1 MKKILYSLFALLAMC
16 TFVTSCGDDDID
28 WNRGT
33 HSTRPEATASGTYNG
48 TWEVF
53 GEDGVTSEGT
63 FDGSVTISAGS
74 SSYIVNVSTVCAAE
88 AAITG
93 ETVANIAW
101 SNDDQK
107 LFSTVKNGTLETIIN
122 GEIVSGNLNLKF
134 SKSVRVGRKTTTKFY
149 QFKGRK

>member
-1 MKKILYSLFALLAMC
+1 MC
-16 TFVTSCGDDDID
+16 SVVTSCGDDDID

-33 HSTRPEATASGTYNG
+33 HSTRPEATAAGTYNG

-53 GEDGVTSEGT
+53 NADGVTSEGT
-63 FDGSVTISAGS
+63 YDGSVTIAAGS
-74 SSYIVNVSTVCAAE
+74 SAYTVNITTVCNTVAA
-88 AAITG
+88 ASG

-107 LFSTVKNGTLETIIN
+107 IFSTVKNGTLDATVN
-122 GEIVSGNLNLKF
+122 GEVVSGNLNFKF
-134 SKSVRVGRKTTTKFY
+134 SKFVRSGRTTITKFY

>member
-1 MKKILYSLFALLAMC
+1 MKKILYSLFALMAMC

-33 HSTRPEATASGTYNG
+33 HSSLPESTAAGTYTG

-53 GEDGVTSEGT
+53 NTDGVTSEGT
-63 FDGSVTISAGS
+63 FDGTVTIAAGS
-74 SSYIVNVSTVCAAE
+74 SAYTVNVTTACSEVAAVS
-88 AAITG
+88 G
-93 ETVANIAW
+93 ETAANIAW

-107 LFSTVKNGTLETIIN
+107 IFSTVKNGTLATTIN
-122 GEIVSGNLNLKF
+122 GEIVSGVLNLKF
-134 SKSVRVGRKTTTKFY
+134 PKAVKSGRTSVTKFY